1 MEFVRSKM
9 ASTSFLARVVCRISA
24 GLLLACLFISLC
36 PEWVH
41 SQDFRQG
48 YIVRNG
54 KDTVRG
60 LIAYRPG
67 KKGFRECVFKPSRK
81 EKSTHFS
88 PEAIDAYGLI
98 GDAEF
103 VSVTLPPDFHNPGK
117 VFIRR
122 LVRGPLSL
130 YAYRG
135 TFVVKKDTLVTLPRL
150 KGNSIKVDGRMVYQ
164 ENKRYAGLLNLQLQ
178 DCSMSANT
186 TKYTGKELTSLV
198 NNYNRCKGQMVPI
211 KAGNRPGTRVDFRAF
226 GGFMQ
231 SNLTVNYLSR
241 NTFSPSK
248 TVFGGLG
255 MDISSPR
262 SNDKLFVSLE
272 AFYVKSTYQG
282 YYESPYNGDQMRQDI
297 YLNVSFLKIPLGF
310 RFNFRGTSN
319 TPYFRLGIA
328 QSFILTRSDRTLQ
341 DRVASNGVVQSD
353 ELVGGYRFK
362 NPLGIWGAVGYQ
374 KSISSRIAIFG
385 EFRFE
390 RYNGPVGTPIQPFS
404 HVVNYNAICG
414 IRY

>member
-1 MEFVRSKM
+1 MEFVLSKM

-41 SQDFRQG
+41 GQDFRQG

-60 LIAYRPG
+60 LVAYRPG
-67 KKGFRECVFKPSRK
+67 KKGFKECLFKPSKK
-81 EKSTHFS
+81 EKSTHLS
-88 PEAIDAYGLI
+88 PDAIEAYGLT

-211 KAGNRPGTRVDFRAF
+211 NAGNRPGTRVDFQAF

-248 TVFGGLG
+248 TVFGGIGIDAQAVFHGDLFFTSVAVTDYG
-255 MDISSPR
+255 FVWSNNSFPNINTSPR
-262 SNDKLFVSLE
+262 RSLGSTTTAGPFE
-272 AFYVKSTYQG
+272 ATIQGGLIAGKEYTVQAYATSTGFEVYGTVVK
-282 YYESPYNGDQMRQDI
+282 
-297 YLNVSFLKIPLGF
+297 F
-310 RFNFRGTSN
+310 TS
-319 TPYFRLGIA
+319 
-328 QSFILTRSDRTLQ
+328 Q
-341 DRVASNGVVQSD
+341 
-353 ELVGGYRFK
+353 
-362 NPLGIWGAVGYQ
+362 
-374 KSISSRIAIFG
+374 
-385 EFRFE
+385 
-390 RYNGPVGTPIQPFS
+390 
-404 HVVNYNAICG
+404 
-414 IRY
+414 